1 MNPLRSLAVAG
12 LAVAGLTST
21 GVARSGLA
29 AARVAST
36 PSAASASPSP
46 AGAAAGAVASGD
58 RTDRTAWLRARLRDA
73 ASGATIQV
81 PSGVYRGPFTID
93 RPVHLLGTGAPHLIG
108 DGVTHTVA
116 VTAPEVTIDGFEIS
130 GSGLDL
136 GQDHAAIHVTGAH
149 AVIARN
155 RIHSSLHGVYVRG
168 AEGVRITDNHI
179 AGTQRVTQPV
189 DPFTAG
195 PTPAEGELCEVDL
208 DQNRRGNGIHVWN
221 ANGHLIAGNTI
232 RDSRDGIYFSFVDR
246 SSVRGN
252 DIAGV
257 RYGLHYMYSDENV
270 FEDNVFRDNA
280 AGAAIMSSKGIVLRR
295 NQFLAN
301 QSHRSYGVLLQTV
314 DDTTLEGNRIA
325 GNTVGVFFESGHGN
339 RLLDNTITGN
349 HIGIHASDSSDG
361 NQFAGNRFAGNLHT
375 IETTGGNLTSTWAI
389 DGRGNYWDGAVTLD
403 LDRNGIADLPH
414 RELDLFGPMRRA
426 LPAIGLLAG
435 SPGERLLRFVHA
447 RIALPG
453 LPGVTDPSPLVRPR
467 QP

>member
-1 MNPLRSLAVAG
+1 MTALRSLAVTGIAVAG
-12 LAVAGLTST
+12 LAVA
-21 GVARSGLA
+21 VAARPGPAAPRA
-29 AARVAST
+29 AADRASASAAS
-36 PSAASASPSP
+36 PSAAGDA
-46 AGAAAGAVASGD
+46 D

-73 ASGATIQV
+73 APGATIQV
-81 PSGVYRGPFTID
+81 PAGTYRGPFTID
-93 RPVHLLGTGAPHLIG
+93 RSVHLLGADAAHLIG
-108 DGVTHTVA
+108 DGATHTVA
-116 VTAPEVTIDGFEIS
+116 VTAAGVTIDGFEIS

-136 GQDHAAIHVTGAH
+136 GQDHAAIHVTGAR
-149 AVIARN
+149 AVITHN
-155 RIHSSLHGVYVRG
+155 RIHSSLHGVYVRQADG
-168 AEGVRITDNHI
+168 ARITDNDI
-179 AGTQRVTQPV
+179 TGTQRVVQPV
-189 DPFTAG
+189 DPSTARV
-195 PTPAEGELCEVDL
+195 TPAEGELCEVDL

-221 ANGHLIAGNTI
+221 SDGHLVAGNTI
-232 RDSRDGIYFSFVDR
+232 RQARDGIYFSFVNR
-246 SSVRGN
+246 TTVRGN
-252 DIAGV
+252 AISGV

-301 QSHRSYGVLLQTV
+301 QSYRSYGVLLQTV
-314 DDTTLEGNRIA
+314 DDTTLEGNRIE

-339 RLLDNTITGN
+339 RVLDNTIARN

-361 NQFAGNRFAGNLHT
+361 NQFAGNRFEGNLHT
-375 IETTGGNLTSTWAI
+375 IETTGGNLTSTWAVG
-389 DGRGNYWDGAVTLD
+389 GRGNYWDGAVALD
-403 LDRNGIADLPH
+403 LDRNGIADLAH
-414 RELDLFGPMRRA
+414 RELDLFGPMRRE